1 MKVILT
7 GCTGFIGNE
16 VLNQCLQNPSIAA
29 VVVLS
34 RRALDIRE
42 SDHPKLTVRIID
54 NFLSYP
60 ELLLQDLDGAQACI
74 WTLGKAVMTD
84 MNLAREIHVD
94 YPLAAAKAFDTAF
107 GARMPAGK
115 KFRFIFCSGVLA
127 ERDQNKSLW
136 MAGEYRRIR
145 GMAENELVAY
155 AKEHSRTF
163 EAYIVRPGMV
173 VPSDAYLKYMVF
185 GLFSAI
191 KVDALGSAMIETAL
205 NGSEK
210 QILENSDMIK

>member
-16 VLNQCLQNPSIAA
+16 VLKQCLQNPSITS
-29 VVVLS
+29 VVVLA
-34 RRALDIRE
+34 RRALDIR
-42 SDHPKLTVRIID
+42 DHPKLTVHIID

-60 ELLLQDLDGAQACI
+60 EPLLKDLEGAQACI
-74 WTLGKAVMTD
+74 WTLGKALMND

-94 YPLAAAKAFDTAF
+94 YTLAAAKAFDQAL
-107 GARMPAGK
+107 GAKIPAGK
-115 KFRFIFCSGVLA
+115 KFRFIFCSGALA

-145 GMAENELVAY
+145 GMVENELVAY
-155 AKEHSRTF
+155 AKEHSSTF

-173 VPSDAYLKYMVF
+173 VSSDAYLKYLVF

-191 KVDALGSAMIETAL
+191 KVDILGKVMIETAL
-205 NGSEK
+205 NGNQK
-210 QILENSDMIK
+210 QILENSDMIS